1 MDEKKLHASIP
12 LLADVLKDEPF
23 FSDNDSDSES
33 DGNNSDEGA
42 KYNNFDMKEHSLLHI
57 DKISEYNFSQEVFQR
72 GISSITEE
80 VAIELVP
87 ENMMDD
93 TFLARDEEHPELWKR
108 HHDLLI
114 YDGDINSRR
123 YHEYVLLLSVG

>member
-1 MDEKKLHASIP
+1 MDEKNCMPVFHYC
-12 LLADVLKDEPF
+12 ADVLKDEPL

-42 KYNNFDMKEHSLLHI
+42 KYNDFDTKEHSLLDI
-57 DKISEYNFSQEVFQR
+57 DEISEYNFSQEVFQR

-93 TFLARDEEHPELWKR
+93 TFLARD
-108 HHDLLI
+108 
-114 YDGDINSRR
+114 
-123 YHEYVLLLSVG
+123 